1 MGSNPI
7 DPVIKL
13 KMINIVGLR
22 FNKKLK
28 LGLVL
33 SLIYGINKSKSSLI
47 CKHLGFNYNSSLS
60 SFSSNNILTLNNYI
74 ENNITIEK
82 LLKKEIRDNITN
94 LKKIG
99 CYRGNRHK
107 NKLPVRGQRS
117 KTNGRTFRKLA
128 K

>member
-1 MGSNPI
+1 
-7 DPVIKL
+7 
-13 KMINIVGLR
+13 MINIVGLR

-33 SLIYGINKSKSSLI
+33 SLIYGIGKSKSFLI
-47 CKHLGFNYNSSLS
+47 CRYLGFNYDSPLS
-60 SFSSNNILTLNNYI
+60 SFSSNNIINLSNYI
-74 ENNITIEK
+74 ENNVVIEK
-82 LLKKEIRDNITN
+82 LLKKEVSNDINF

-117 KTNGRTFRKLA
+117 KTNSRTFRKLA
-128 K
+128 R